1 MTPDHHTVII
11 GAGFGGI
18 GTAIK
23 LDKAGLSDYLIVE
36 AGDGPGGTWYWNT
49 YPGVAVDI
57 PSFSYQFSF
66 EQNPSWSRSY
76 APGQEL
82 RGYADHCVRKYRLA
96 DRIRYGTRVLR
107 AEFNEEDNLWRLELA
122 SGDHLTARF
131 LINACG
137 LMTTPN
143 VPDFNGLDDFTGPQ
157 CHTARWDSSIDLTGK
172 RVGIIGTGASAVQVI
187 AEVAPQVEHLTVF
200 QRTPVWC
207 FPKFDVEIPPAARRV
222 MRLPGGKHLLRLASQ
237 SYVELLFP
245 GVANYFAKL
254 PIKGQ
259 AEKIGRSYLE
269 KQVNDPITR
278 EKLTPK
284 YAVGCKR
291 PAFHNTYLSTFNRD
305 SVDLVTD
312 RIDKITPTGILAG
325 GTEHEFDV
333 LILATGFKM
342 MGEDWITYELVGTGG
357 QSLNQTFAK
366 ERQRAYEGVS
376 VPGFPNHFLIC
387 GPYGYVGSSYFAL
400 IEAQSRHIVR
410 CLTRARE
417 SRAACVE
424 VRKEANDLYF
434 AEMMEKRD
442 RQVFWQDSCRNA
454 NSYYFD
460 AHGDV
465 PVRPGTTFGTYW
477 RSKRFP
483 LDDYRFSTAG

>member
-23 LDKAGLSDYLIVE
+23 LDQAGLSDYLILE

-66 EQNPSWSRSY
+66 EQNPNWSRSY

-82 RGYADHCVRKYRLA
+82 RGYADHCVWKYGLA
-96 DRIRYGTRVLR
+96 ERIRYGATVVS
-107 AEFNEEDNLWRLELA
+107 ADFDEPDSLWRLKLA
-122 SGDHLTARF
+122 SGQQVTARF
-131 LINACG
+131 LVNACG

-143 VPDFNGLDDFTGPQ
+143 VPDFDGLDEFAGPR
-157 CHTARWDSSIDLTGK
+157 CHTARWDGSLDLAGK

-187 AEVAPQVEHLTVF
+187 AEIAPRVEHLTVF

-207 FPKFDVEIPPAARRV
+207 FPKFDFEIPASTRRV
-222 MRLPGGKHLLRLASQ
+222 MRLPGGKHLLRLVSQ

-269 KQVNDPITR
+269 REVHDPATR
-278 EKLTPK
+278 AKLTPT

-305 SVDLVTD
+305 NVDLVTE
-312 RIDKITPTGILAG
+312 RIEKITLAESSPAAPN
-325 GTEHEFDV
+325 T
-333 LILATGFKM
+333 T
-342 MGEDWITYELVGTGG
+342 
-357 QSLNQTFAK
+357 STF
-366 ERQRAYEGVS
+366 
-376 VPGFPNHFLIC
+376 
-387 GPYGYVGSSYFAL
+387 
-400 IEAQSRHIVR
+400 
-410 CLTRARE
+410 
-417 SRAACVE
+417 
-424 VRKEANDLYF
+424 
-434 AEMMEKRD
+434 
-442 RQVFWQDSCRNA
+442 
-454 NSYYFD
+454 
-460 AHGDV
+460 
-465 PVRPGTTFGTYW
+465 
-477 RSKRFP
+477 
-483 LDDYRFSTAG
+483 